1 MFEKQSDRQ
10 DHALVDRRVLQYS
23 MVDGLYELAMGSMFL
38 FLAVAVLL
46 GITFPDIFPALMF
59 LPVFL
64 GIVLVTSS
72 VSRLKR
78 RLTYPRTG
86 YATSRYPR
94 YLKPLVFFGLV
105 FASGL
110 LILLPLFVPRLQLTV
125 DQAFFLFVGVLI
137 TGMLLWLGA
146 GLARFYVLAAISFFL
161 SVALIWLP
169 LESSIEY
176 LTYFITMGLLLIASG
191 AFTLSRYLGK
201 NS

>member
-1 MFEKQSDRQ
+1 MFEKQSNRQ

-176 LTYFITMGLLLIASG
+176 LTYSITMGLLLIASG
-191 AFTLSRYLGK
+191 AFTLSRYLSK

>member
-176 LTYFITMGLLLIASG
+176 LTYSITMGLLLIASG
-191 AFTLSRYLGK
+191 AFTLSRYLSK